1 MTSTH
6 SRRRWLR
13 ISFRGHGSPVMC
25 SFDASPVPSA
35 THRRPGNMVLRVAE
49 AWATMAGW

>member
-6 SRRRWLR
+6 SRSRAAR
-13 ISFRGHGSPVMC
+13 IAFGGHGSPVMC

-35 THRRPGNMVLRVAE
+35 THSRPGNISHSVAA
-49 AWATMAGW
+49 AWAMIAGW